1 MLEITKQPSG
11 DPRENRWQDR
21 PEHWDLWFFS
31 NIKSDSF
38 NIQRL
43 QGWCYHSVEIIVK
56 ILRVLIL
63 VWPNFIHTYVDRC
76 KHIFYMCYVFSCV
89 QVDAVFV
96 GTNCFLA
103 IICEQQLSLSSS
115 VTVIKMFKTARK
127 GAEICHLESEYTLIS
142 LPICTADFLKNGFY
156 PMLDS
161 PPWTTLEPDFQPSF

>member
-43 QGWCYHSVEIIVK
+43 QGWCYRSVEIIVK

-76 KHIFYMCYVFSCV
+76 KHVFYMCLCLLLCAGGCGLCGYKLLPCNHMWATTESFKLSDCHQDV
-89 QVDAVFV
+89 Q
-96 GTNCFLA
+96 NNQKRSWNLQSR
-103 IICEQQLSLSSS
+103 IWI
-115 VTVIKMFKTARK
+115 
-127 GAEICHLESEYTLIS
+127 Y
-142 LPICTADFLKNGFY
+142 PDFLTHLHCRL
-156 PMLDS
+156 P
-161 PPWTTLEPDFQPSF
+161 